1 MTIPNRTVTITGVF
15 ASSASTT
22 IPSTPVAGASYRNTA
37 LTSTIVSNGWGYKT
51 IVDSSDFN
59 QALYEYS
66 SITSQI
72 EKYGFLP
79 WSNLTDY
86 EQGSLCLGS
95 DGVIYQAKQATGPS
109 TTATNPVNDTAHTY
123 WEDFVGSTFVTKATA
138 QTITGNKTYS
148 GTSTFNGNV
157 AFSATNKSNIVGFVM
172 IDYSGGISV
181 SSGYTA
187 PSGGFL
193 LVRGGGKGNR
203 TLYIDNVEVYA
214 YNWGDANYGSPDQIV
229 FPIKKGSVVTYTKST
244 SSVSLGITF
253 YPCLGES
260 A

>member
-22 IPSTPVAGASYRNTA
+22 IPPTPVAGASYRNTA

-86 EQGSLCLGS
+86 VQGSLCLGS

-109 TTATNPVNDTAHTY
+109 TTATNPVNDTANTY

-157 AFSATNKSNIVGFVM
+157 AFSSTNKSNIVNFVM
-172 IDYSGGISV
+172 PDYSAEVAV
-181 SSGYTA
+181 SDGYIT
-187 PSGGFL
+187 PSNGFL
-193 LVRGGGKGNR
+193 YIRAGGNDR
-203 TLYIDNVEVYA
+203 TAWVNVNNTQVFLSS
-214 YNWGDANYGSPDQIV
+214 WGASYGSPDNSFV
-229 FPIKKGSVVTYTKST
+229 AVSKGSTINIRGVTVK
-244 SSVSLGITF
+244 F
-253 YPCLGES
+253 YPCLGG
-260 A
+260 